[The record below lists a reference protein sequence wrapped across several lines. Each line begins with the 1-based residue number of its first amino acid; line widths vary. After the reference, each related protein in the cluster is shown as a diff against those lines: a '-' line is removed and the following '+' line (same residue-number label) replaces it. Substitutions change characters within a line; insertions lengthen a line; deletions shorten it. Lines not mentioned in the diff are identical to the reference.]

1 MKYFRLNIRYRNCK
15 INLTFKFPKENY
27 ESSSDNSLQSLKDI
41 TIYNLNCDNIE
52 RLTDAT

>member
-1 MKYFRLNIRYRNCK
+1 MKYRNCK